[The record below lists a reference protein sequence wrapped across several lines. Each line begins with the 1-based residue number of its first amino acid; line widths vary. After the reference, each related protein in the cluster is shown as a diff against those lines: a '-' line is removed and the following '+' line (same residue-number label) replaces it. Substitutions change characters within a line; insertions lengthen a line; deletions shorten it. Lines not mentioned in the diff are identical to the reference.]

1 MILQYF
7 CNIIYFVE
15 LIAHR
20 KAEIVLNLT
29 TLFKKEKRILALILI
44 AILMMAPGLSAIAET
59 VITTETARAY
69 QMPSTSAP
77 SITVPAGTTMEKTA
91 QQNGWVRVERAG
103 RTAYMSAASVVEIT
117 NLNGMTVYAAK
128 ATPMYKAYGN
138 TAIYGTLSEGAALTA
153 YAATDSW
160 VYASYA
166 GKKGFVKKADLTANK
181 PSAAPVNPAPE
192 ASKPEVTIT
201 KGKYAYAKVEGAKVY
216 KSYSTSS
223 RVLGSLPVNTKL
235 GVGAVCGDWAF
246 VGLNGFY
253 GFMPMSSLSDEKV
266 PVSSEPATSP
276 SEDAGDTG
284 NKVSTTVPAG
294 ADLGKSSTAPARGTA
309 QAMDWWKS
317 DIQTIF
323 ARGTTATITDVATG
337 IAWKEIRKGGTN
349 HADVQPVTAA
359 DTAAMKAAVGK
370 WSWDRRAIF
379 VTIDGV
385 NYAASMNAMPHG
397 SGSIQNNNFNGHH
410 CIHFTNS
417 RGHSSNKVC
426 SLHQAA
432 IQKALSA
439 KL

>member
-1 MILQYF
+1 MEP
-7 CNIIYFVE
+7 VE
-15 LIAHR
+15 LIANR

-29 TLFKKEKRILALILI
+29 TLQKKEKRILALILI
-44 AILMMAPGLSAIAET
+44 AILMMSSGLSAIAET
-59 VITTETARAY
+59 VIATEKTKVY
-69 QMPSTSAP
+69 QLPSTSSP
-77 SITVPAGTTMEKTA
+77 SITIPAGTSMEMTA
-91 QQNGWVRVERAG
+91 QKNGWAKVQRAG
-103 RTAYMSAASVVEIT
+103 RTAYISAASIEEVT
-117 NLNGMTVYAAK
+117 DLNGLTVYAAQ
-128 ATPMYKAYGN
+128 ATPMYKSYGN
-138 TAIYGTLSEGAALTA
+138 TAKHGTLAAGTA
-153 YAATDSW
+153 ITAHAAVGNW

-166 GKKGFVKKADLTANK
+166 GKKGFVKKADLTTTK
-181 PSAAPVNPAPE
+181 PAVKEDSQAESAQ
-192 ASKPEVTIT
+192 PEVTIT
-201 KGKYAYAKVEGAKVY
+201 KGKYAYAKVEDAKVY

-223 RVLGSLPVNTKL
+223 KVIGTLPINTKL
-235 GVGAVCGDWAF
+235 AVGAVCGDWAY

-253 GFMPMSSLSDEKV
+253 GFMKLSSLSDEKV
-266 PVSSEPATSP
+266 AVTAEPTTSP

-284 NKVSTTVPAG
+284 NKVSTSVPES
-294 ADLGKSSTAPARGTA
+294 ADLGKSSTTPAKGTA
-309 QAMDWWKS
+309 KAMDWWDS
-317 DIQTIF
+317 DIQSIF

-397 SGSIQNNNFNGHH
+397 SGSIKNNNFDGHH

-432 IQKALSA
+432 IQKALNA

>member
-1 MILQYF
+1 
-7 CNIIYFVE
+7 
-15 LIAHR
+15 
-20 KAEIVLNLT
+20 LNLT
-29 TLFKKEKRILALILI
+29 TLQKKEKRILALILI
-44 AILMMAPGLSAIAET
+44 AILMMASGLNAIAET
-59 VITTETARAY
+59 VITTETTRAY
-69 QMPSTSAP
+69 QMPSASSP

-91 QQNGWVRVERAG
+91 QQNGWIRVERAG
-103 RTAYMSAASVVEIT
+103 RTAYMSAASVAEIT

-128 ATPMYKAYGN
+128 TTPMYKVYGK
-138 TAIYGTLSEGAALTA
+138 TAVYGTLPVGASLTD

-160 VYASYA
+160 VYAACA
-166 GKKGFVKKADLTANK
+166 GKKGFVKKADLTVNK
-181 PSAAPVNPAPE
+181 PIVEEN
-192 ASKPEVTIT
+192 SKPENTKPQVTIT
-201 KGKYAYAKVEGAKVY
+201 KGKYAYARVEDAKVY

-223 RVLGSLPVNTKL
+223 KVLGTLPINTKL
-235 GVGAVCGDWAF
+235 GVGAICGDWAY

-253 GFMPMSSLSDEKV
+253 GFMQLGSLSDTKV

-276 SEDAGDTG
+276 SEDAADTG
-284 NKVSTTVPAG
+284 NKVSTSVPES

-385 NYAASMNAMPHG
+385 NYAASMNCMPHG
-397 SGSIQNNNFNGHH
+397 SGSISNNNFNGHH

-432 IQKALSA
+432 IQKALNA

>member
-1 MILQYF
+1 MIA
-7 CNIIYFVE
+7 N
-15 LIAHR
+15 R

-29 TLFKKEKRILALILI
+29 TIQKKEKRILALILI
-44 AILMMAPGLSAIAET
+44 AILMMTSGLSAIAET
-59 VITTETARAY
+59 VIATEKTKVY
-69 QMPSTSAP
+69 QMPSTSSP
-77 SITVPAGTTMEKTA
+77 SISIPAGTTMEMTA
-91 QQNGWVRVERAG
+91 QKSGWVKVQRAG
-103 RTAYMSAASVVEIT
+103 RTAYVNAASVEELT
-117 NLNGMTVYAAK
+117 NLNGITVYTAK
-128 ATPMYKAYGN
+128 ATPMYKAYGK
-138 TAIYGTLSEGAALTA
+138 TAKHGTLAAGTA
-153 YAATDSW
+153 VTALAATNDW

-166 GKKGFVKKADLTANK
+166 GKKGFVKKADLTTTK
-181 PSAAPVNPAPE
+181 PAVQENNAVEST
-192 ASKPEVTIT
+192 KPEVTIT
-201 KGKYAYAKVEGAKVY
+201 KGKYVYAKVEDAKVY

-223 RVLGSLPVNTKL
+223 KLIGTLPVNTKL
-235 GVGAVCGDWAF
+235 AVGAVCGDWAF

-253 GFMPMSSLSDEKV
+253 GFMKLSSLSDEKV
-266 PVSSEPATSP
+266 TVTSEPTTSP
-276 SEDAGDTG
+276 SEDAADTG
-284 NKVSTTVPAG
+284 NKVSTSVPQS
-294 ADLGKSSTAPARGTA
+294 ADLGKSNTTPARGTA

-349 HADVQPVTAA
+349 HADVQPLTAA

-385 NYAASMNAMPHG
+385 NYAASMNCMPHG
-397 SGSIQNNNFNGHH
+397 GGSIKNNNFDGHH

>member
-1 MILQYF
+1 MTLQ
-7 CNIIYFVE
+7 
-15 LIAHR
+15 
-20 KAEIVLNLT
+20 
-29 TLFKKEKRILALILI
+29 KKEKRILALILI
-44 AILMMAPGLSAIAET
+44 TILTMALGLSAIAET
-59 VITTETARAY
+59 VIATQKTKVYQLPNTA
-69 QMPSTSAP
+69 AP
-77 SITVPAGTTMEKTA
+77 SITIPAGTTMEMTA
-91 QQNGWVRVERAG
+91 QQNGWVKVKRAG
-103 RTAYMSAASVVEIT
+103 LTAYVSASSVEEII
-117 NLNGMTVYAAK
+117 NLNGMTAYAAQ
-128 ATPMYKAYGN
+128 ATPMYKAYGK
-138 TAIYGTLSEGAALTA
+138 TAKYGTLPAGTAITA
-153 YAATDSW
+153 YGATEDW

-166 GKKGFVKKADLTANK
+166 GKKGFVKKSDLTTSK
-181 PSAAPVNPAPE
+181 PSVPATE
-192 ASKPEVTIT
+192 NKVESSKPEVVIT
-201 KGKYAYAKVEGAKVY
+201 KGKYAYAKVEDAKVY

-223 RVLGSLPVNTKL
+223 KLIATLPINTKL
-235 GVGAVCGDWAF
+235 GIGAVCGDWAF

-253 GFMPMSSLSDEKV
+253 GFMKLSSLSDEKV
-266 PVSSEPATSP
+266 VVTSEPTTSP
-276 SEDAGDTG
+276 SEDAADKGD
-284 NKVSTTVPAG
+284 KVSTAVPES
-294 ADLGKSSTAPARGTA
+294 ADLGKSNATPARGTA

-349 HADVQPVTAA
+349 HADVQPLTAA

-385 NYAASMNAMPHG
+385 NYAASMNCMPHG
-397 SGSIQNNNFNGHH
+397 GGSIKNNNFDGHH

-432 IQKALSA
+432 IQKALAA

>member
-1 MILQYF
+1 MIA
-7 CNIIYFVE
+7 N
-15 LIAHR
+15 R
-20 KAEIVLNLT
+20 KAELVLNLT
-29 TLFKKEKRILALILI
+29 TLQKKEKRILALILI
-44 AILMMAPGLSAIAET
+44 AVLTMAPGLSAIAET
-59 VITTETARAY
+59 VIATEKTKVY
-69 QMPSTSAP
+69 QTPSTSAP
-77 SITVPAGTTMEKTA
+77 SITIPAGTTMKMTA
-91 QQNGWVRVERAG
+91 QQNGWVKVKRAG
-103 RTAYMSAASVVEIT
+103 ITAYVSASSVEEIT
-117 NLNGMTVYAAK
+117 DLNGMTVYAAQ
-128 ATPMYKAYGN
+128 ATPMYKAYGKS
-138 TAIYGTLSEGAALTA
+138 AKYGTLPAGTA
-153 YAATDSW
+153 IKAHAATEGW

-166 GKKGFVKKADLTANK
+166 GKKGFVKKSDLTTNK
-181 PSAAPVNPAPE
+181 PAVPE
-192 ASKPEVTIT
+192 NENKAESSKPEVIIT
-201 KGKYAYAKVEGAKVY
+201 KGKYAYAKVEDAKVY

-223 RVLGSLPVNTKL
+223 KLIGTLPINTKL

-253 GFMPMSSLSDEKV
+253 GFMKLSSLSDEKV
-266 PVSSEPATSP
+266 AVSSEPPTSP
-276 SEDAGDTG
+276 SEDAADKGD
-284 NKVSTTVPAG
+284 KVSTNVPSS
-294 ADLGKSSTAPARGTA
+294 ADLGKSNTTPARGTA

-349 HADVQPVTAA
+349 HADVQPLTAA

-385 NYAASMNAMPHG
+385 NYAASMNCMPHG
-397 SGSIQNNNFNGHH
+397 GGSIKNNNFNGHH

-432 IQKALSA
+432 IKKALAA

>member
-1 MILQYF
+1 MIA
-7 CNIIYFVE
+7 N
-15 LIAHR
+15 R

-29 TLFKKEKRILALILI
+29 TLLKNKKRVLALILI
-44 AILMMAPGLSAIAET
+44 VMLTMASGLNAIAET
-59 VITTETARAY
+59 VISTAKTKVY
-69 QMPSTSAP
+69 QLPSTSSPA
-77 SITVPAGTTMEKTA
+77 IAIPAGTTMEKTA
-91 QQNGWVRVERAG
+91 EQNGWVKVKRAG
-103 RTAYMSAASVVEIT
+103 LTAYVSAASVEEIT
-117 NLNGMTVYAAK
+117 DLNGVTVYAAQ
-128 ATPMYKAYGN
+128 ATPMYKSYGKTAKHGTLPAG
-138 TAIYGTLSEGAALTA
+138 TAITA
-153 YAATDSW
+153 HAATGSW

-166 GKKGFVKKADLTANK
+166 GKKGFVKKADLTTDK
-181 PSAAPVNPAPE
+181 PAVEAKPE
-192 ASKPEVTIT
+192 SVKPEVTIT
-201 KGKYAYAKVEGAKVY
+201 KGKYAYAKVEDAKVY

-223 RVLGSLPVNTKL
+223 KVIGALPINTRL
-235 GVGAVCGDWAF
+235 GVGAICGDWAF

-253 GFMPMSSLSDEKV
+253 GFMKLSSLSDEKV
-266 PVSSEPATSP
+266 PVSSEPTTSP
-276 SEDAGDTG
+276 SEDAADNG
-284 NKVSTTVPAG
+284 NKVATNVPSG
-294 ADLGKSSTAPARGTA
+294 ADLGKSNTAPAKGTA

-349 HADVQPVTAA
+349 HADVQPLTAA

-385 NYAASMNAMPHG
+385 NYAASMNCMPHG
-397 SGSIQNNNFNGHH
+397 SGSITNNNFNGHH

>member
-1 MILQYF
+1 
-7 CNIIYFVE
+7 
-15 LIAHR
+15 
-20 KAEIVLNLT
+20 
-29 TLFKKEKRILALILI
+29 
-44 AILMMAPGLSAIAET
+44 
-59 VITTETARAY
+59 
-69 QMPSTSAP
+69 
-77 SITVPAGTTMEKTA
+77 
-91 QQNGWVRVERAG
+91 
-103 RTAYMSAASVVEIT
+103 
-117 NLNGMTVYAAK
+117 MTVYAAK
-128 ATPMYKAYGN
+128 ATPMYKTYGSTAKHGTLN
-138 TAIYGTLSEGAALTA
+138 AGTAITA
-153 YAATDSW
+153 HAATKDW
-160 VYASYA
+160 IYASYA
-166 GKKGFVKKADLTANK
+166 GKKGFVKKADLTTDKPVVEESNK
-181 PSAAPVNPAPE
+181 AENA
-192 ASKPEVTIT
+192 KPEVTIT
-201 KGKYAYAKVEGAKVY
+201 KGKYAYAKVENAKVY

-223 RVLGSLPVNTKL
+223 KLLGTLPVNTKL
-235 GVGAVCGDWAF
+235 AVGAVCGDWAF

-253 GFMPMSSLSDEKV
+253 GYMKLSSLSDDKV
-266 PVSSEPATSP
+266 AVSSEPATSP
-276 SEDAGDTG
+276 SEDAADTG
-284 NKVSTTVPAG
+284 NKVSTSVPES
-294 ADLGKSSTAPARGTA
+294 ADLGKSNTAPARGTA

-385 NYAASMNAMPHG
+385 NYAASMNCMPHG
-397 SGSIQNNNFNGHH
+397 SGSISNNNFDGHH

-432 IQKALSA
+432 IQKALNA

>member
-1 MILQYF
+1 MYS
-7 CNIIYFVE
+7 VE
-15 LIAHR
+15 LIANR
-20 KAEIVLNLT
+20 KAET
-29 TLFKKEKRILALILI
+29 TLNPTTLQKKEKRILTLLLIV
-44 AILMMAPGLSAIAET
+44 ILTMAPGLGAIAET
-59 VITTETARAY
+59 VIATEAARAY
-69 QMPSTSAP
+69 QLPSTSAP
-77 SITVPAGTTMEKTA
+77 SISVPAGTTMEKTA

-103 RTAYMSAASVVEIT
+103 RTAYMSAAAVEKIT

-128 ATPMYKAYGN
+128 ATPMYKAYGK
-138 TAIYGTLSEGAALTA
+138 TAIYGTLSAGAALTA

-166 GKKGFVKKADLTANK
+166 GKKGFVKKADLTTDK
-181 PSAAPVNPAPE
+181 PTEAPVPE
-192 ASKPEVTIT
+192 TAKPVITIT
-201 KGKYAYAKVEGAKVY
+201 KGKYAYAKVEDAKVY

-223 RVLGSLPVNTKL
+223 KVIGVLPINTKL
-235 GVGAVCGDWAF
+235 GVGAICGDWAY

-253 GFMPMSSLSDEKV
+253 GFMQLNSLSEEKV

-284 NKVSTTVPAG
+284 NKVSTTVPEG
-294 ADLGKSSTAPARGTA
+294 ADLGKSSTTPARGTA

-426 SLHQAA
+426 NLHQTA
-432 IQKALSA
+432 IKKALSA

>member
-1 MILQYF
+1 MI
-7 CNIIYFVE
+7 V
-15 LIAHR
+15 
-20 KAEIVLNLT
+20 VL
-29 TLFKKEKRILALILI
+29 TLAT
-44 AILMMAPGLSAIAET
+44 GLGAVAET
-59 VITTETARAY
+59 VITTGKAKVY
-69 QMPSTSAP
+69 QTPSTSAP
-77 SITVPAGTTMEKTA
+77 SISVPAGTTMEKIA
-91 QQNGWVRVERAG
+91 QQNGWMKVERAG
-103 RTAYMSAASVVEIT
+103 RTAYISASSVEEIV
-117 NLNGMTVYAAK
+117 NLNSATVYAAQ
-128 ATPMYKAYGN
+128 ATPMYKTYGKTAKHGTLAAG
-138 TAIYGTLSEGAALTA
+138 TAINAL
-153 YAATDSW
+153 AATDSW
-160 VYASYA
+160 VYVSYA
-166 GKKGFVKKADLTANK
+166 GKKGFVKKADLTTNK
-181 PSAAPVNPAPE
+181 PSVEQPE
-192 ASKPEVTIT
+192 VKPESSKPEVTIT
-201 KGKYAYAKVEGAKVY
+201 KGKYAYANVENAKVY

-223 RVLGSLPVNTKL
+223 KLIATLPINTKL
-235 GVGAVCGDWAF
+235 GVGAVCGEWAF

-253 GFMPMSSLSDEKV
+253 GFMKLSSLSDEKV

-276 SEDAGDTG
+276 SEDAADKGG
-284 NKVSTTVPAG
+284 SVSTTVPES

-349 HADVQPVTAA
+349 HADVQPLTAA

-385 NYAASMNAMPHG
+385 NYAASMNCMPHG
-397 SGSIQNNNFNGHH
+397 SGSIKNNNFDGHH

-426 SLHQAA
+426 SLHQTA
-432 IQKALSA
+432 IQKALAA